1 MGRARM
7 MILAGGIAI
16 CLIAGS
22 PHRLVGDGREYLAQ
36 AIEFASLR
44 GPAFRP
50 GDIPHIQ
57 AELARFD
64 PALANWD
71 IWSSTV
77 ADVSRGRVFLHFW
90 FYALLAA
97 PGIWVT
103 NALGVPPT
111 IAFTALN
118 LVLLVTALWIALPRI
133 GPAAGI
139 LLFAGPIVWWIDKA
153 HTEVFTFSLLT
164 IAFALMRERPWWSM
178 VAAGL
183 ASTQ

>member
-1 MGRARM
+1 MGRART

-22 PHRLVGDGREYLAQ
+22 SPRLVGDGREYLAQ
-36 AIEFASLR
+36 AIEFASFH

-57 AELARFD
+57 AELTRFD
-64 PALANWD
+64 PGLASWD

-77 ADVSRGRVFLHFW
+77 ADVNRGRVFLHFW

-97 PGIWVT
+97 PGVWIS
-103 NALGVPPT
+103 NALGLPPT

-118 LVLLVTALWIALPRI
+118 LVLLVAALWIALARI
-133 GPAAGI
+133 GPAACI
-139 LLFAGPIVWWIDKA
+139 LVFAGPIVWWIDKA

-164 IAFALMRERPWWSM
+164 IAFA
-178 VAAGL
+178 
-183 ASTQ
+183 